1 MVDFVWVAAL
11 LILQN
16 SGKSLLVAGLG
27 LGGFVNLWFS
37 YFRKKGYCS
46 RMTMVSQGR
55 ANWFRVTKRYEEMKL
70 ESLCKLWILHEK
82 CLWIV
87 TKISKRR
94 EERREKDKRIIR
106 PICLNTEHLIF
117 HWETLS
123 ILRVHWAHICMRT
136 LVLAVLVLV
145 VRMVTTKLLYLRSQP
160 KLKIVFTQT
169 IYWTSHAGPI
179 E

>member
-37 YFRKKGYCS
+37 YFRKKGYSS
-46 RMTMVSQGR
+46 RMTMVLQGR

-70 ESLCKLWILHEK
+70 ESLRKLWILLEK

-106 PICLNTEHLIF
+106 PIGLNTEHLIF

-123 ILRVHWAHICMRT
+123 ILRVHWEHICMRT

-145 VRMVTTKLLYLRSQP
+145 VR
-160 KLKIVFTQT
+160 IVN
-169 IYWTSHAGPI
+169 
-179 E
+179 